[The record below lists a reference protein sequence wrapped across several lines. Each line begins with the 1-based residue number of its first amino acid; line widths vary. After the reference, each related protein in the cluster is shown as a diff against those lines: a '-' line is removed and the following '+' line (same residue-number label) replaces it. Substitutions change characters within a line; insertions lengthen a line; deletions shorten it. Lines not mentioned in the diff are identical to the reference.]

1 MQGVILAVGRGEQK
15 LVLQDGALATVTQ
28 MTASLSGDQRA
39 VSAEAMATWLQAFE
53 RLLGS
58 DIQRL

>member
-1 MQGVILAVGRGEQK
+1 MGRGEQK
-15 LVLQDGALATVTQ
+15 LVLQDGALATVTR